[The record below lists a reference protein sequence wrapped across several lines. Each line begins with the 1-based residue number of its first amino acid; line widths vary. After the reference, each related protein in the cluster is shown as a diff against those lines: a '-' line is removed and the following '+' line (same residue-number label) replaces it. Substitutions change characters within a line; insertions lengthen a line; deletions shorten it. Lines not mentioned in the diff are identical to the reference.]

1 MKYLS
6 FFLSFCLH
14 QTTICNDKVYILFS
28 SDYPKSYFRMEPTT
42 REKNMLGTF
51 FLDKTS
57 GDCPTNCFWYYKY
70 SSEQSIINVKLD
82 TLKNVI
88 TSEWVATQPDTT
100 LIKLFRGK
108 NIYVIPKDS
117 LKNSRGKAYLTTYK
131 PCEKI

>member
-1 MKYLS
+1 MKIGVLLLS
-6 FFLSFCLH
+6 LFLC
-14 QTTICNDKVYILFS
+14 QDITCNNNIYILFTT
-28 SDYPKSYFRMEPTT
+28 DYPKSYFRMEPTT

-88 TSEWVATQPDTT
+88 TSEWVATQPDTM
-100 LIKLFRGK
+100 LIRLFRDK
-108 NIYVIPKDS
+108 SIYVIPKDS
-117 LKNSRGKAYLTTYK
+117 LKNNRGKAYLTTYK
-131 PCEKI
+131 PCVII